1 MHQGGFSA
9 YPGSEKILS
18 GPASCGLSVKQGCL
32 AESRADRKRYGK
44 GEHRFD
50 EVERIESR
58 KIVRESGSV
67 CHSSRRAH
75 CDRPEDLAEGRTDR
89 TADCKAHDPENFIS
103 KLFVHKQAASNC
115 LQNEAP
121 DKTAG
126 NTDQHTGAS
135 CHSCKDRNADST
147 EKDVDDDGECAQFPS
162 KHVAA
167 ERDCEDLQRERH
179 TGGPGN
185 LNDGK
190 DGQNCCHHADGYD
203 CFCLLHVNPHSQ
215 VNFDL
220 KSNRCARKV
229 AIPVFCRTEV
239 FGSAAD
245 GTRPAG
251 ALQFDCQPRTNLS

>member
-9 YPGSEKILS
+9 YPGSEN
-18 GPASCGLSVKQGCL
+18 
-32 AESRADRKRYGK
+32 
-44 GEHRFD
+44 
-50 EVERIESR
+50 ERIESR
-58 KIVRESGSV
+58 KIVHESGSV

-126 NTDQHTGAS
+126 NTDQHTGAG
-135 CHSCKDRNADST
+135 CHSCKDRNADSA
-147 EKDVDDDGECAQFPS
+147 EKDVDDDGECAQ
-162 KHVAA
+162 
-167 ERDCEDLQRERH
+167 QRERH

-251 ALQFDCQPRTNLS
+251 ALQLDCQPRTNLS